1 MEQRSRN
8 YTKVRQADNHR
19 RAARSRRSLTRKL
32 RDKGTE
38 PPADRGALERESS
51 TQGSE

>member
-1 MEQRSRN
+1 MEPRSRN
-8 YTKVRQADNHR
+8 HTRMRRSDDHR
-19 RAARSRRSLTRKL
+19 RRARARRSLTKKL
-32 RDKGTE
+32 RDQGTE